1 MWQFWT
7 LTFFQNKT
15 CFRGLN
21 DLGLTLT
28 AGLRDGGSFPYFVA
42 GIGLRNL
49 AEIRSFH
56 FHALFFPF
64 SVALTVLSESHFAVF
79 CSCLSFLTEWRGF
92 CANTWAISIHV
103 LKKWFLVW
111 ECLLHLSPLQL
122 GSKKNHQN
130 CENTTFTVTSHQNE
144 NFQKN
149 YQTEHRLKKRF
160 HRHHNF
166 LEF

>member
-56 FHALFFPF
+56 FHALSFPF

-122 GSKKNHQN
+122 GSKKIIK
-130 CENTTFTVTSHQNE
+130 TVRTQLLLSRHIKMKISKKIIKQS
-144 NFQKN
+144 
-149 YQTEHRLKKRF
+149 TDLKRF